1 MGDVPA
7 VRNTVSM
14 ASNVAL
20 NLAMEPAM
28 NLLSP
33 LAQNVSS
40 EADADDLQCLK
51 PARGTGPRRTALDVL
66 EHLRG
71 CLLSGALKPGT
82 VLSQVDVAR
91 RLDVSRTPVR
101 EALRMLQQEG
111 LVEGEPN
118 FRCRVVG
125 FTPELIDAAYGERI
139 LIETLAAQVTTRAAL
154 PDDDVIVMRRIDEM
168 NSTAAHADFNVW
180 QVSHK
185 AFHAIFMSRAP
196 TPLQQTLE
204 DRIART
210 QRYRTLLKSR
220 YPDGW
225 WRRGEVEHKAIAD
238 LFIARDVEGTVRA
251 LGRHLARSALEI
263 LTDIA
268 PEYDPVCVRASLAL
282 ITPTPNSTA
291 RKP

>member
-1 MGDVPA
+1 MKT
-7 VRNTVSM
+7 R
-14 ASNVAL
+14 
-20 NLAMEPAM
+20 
-28 NLLSP
+28 SP
-33 LAQNVSS
+33 LKQDGAINSVVG
-40 EADADDLQCLK
+40 DDLECLK
-51 PARGTGPRRTALDVL
+51 PSTGSGARRTALDVL

-82 VLSQVDVAR
+82 VLSQGDVAR

-125 FTPELIDAAYGERI
+125 FTPELIDSAYAERI
-139 LIETLAAQVTTRAAL
+139 LLETLAAQITTRVATAEDQMVVL
-154 PDDDVIVMRRIDEM
+154 RRIDDM
-168 NSTAAHADFNVW
+168 NSAEAHADFNVW
-180 QVSHK
+180 QIPHK
-185 AFHAIFMSRAP
+185 AFHAALIARAP
-196 TPLQQTLE
+196 APLQQALE

-210 QRYRTLLKSR
+210 QRYRSLLKSR
-220 YPDGW
+220 YPEGW
-225 WRRGEVEHKAIAD
+225 WRRGEIEHQAIAD
-238 LFIARDVEGTVRA
+238 LFVVRDIEGVVRN

-282 ITPTPNSTA
+282 ISPQGNGAAQRPDG
-291 RKP
+291 RKPANNQQN

>member
-1 MGDVPA
+1 MKTRSPLKQDG
-7 VRNTVSM
+7 
-14 ASNVAL
+14 
-20 NLAMEPAM
+20 AM
-28 NLLSP
+28 N
-33 LAQNVSS
+33 AV
-40 EADADDLQCLK
+40 DGTDLECLR
-51 PARGTGPRRTALDVL
+51 PSAGSGARRTALDVL

-125 FTPELIDAAYGERI
+125 FTPELIDSAYGERI
-139 LIETLAAQVTTRAAL
+139 LLETLAAQITTRVATSE
-154 PDDDVIVMRRIDEM
+154 DQMVVMRQIDHM
-168 NSTAAHADFNVW
+168 NSAESHADFNIW
-180 QVSHK
+180 QVPHK
-185 AFHAIFMSRAP
+185 AFHAALIARAP
-196 TPLQQTLE
+196 APLQQALD

-210 QRYRTLLKSR
+210 QRYRSLLKSR

-225 WRRGEVEHKAIAD
+225 WRRGEVEHQAIAD
-238 LFIARDVEGTVRA
+238 LFVVRDIEGVVRN

-263 LTDIA
+263 LADIA

-282 ITPTPNSTA
+282 ILPQGKGA
-291 RKP
+291 AQKG

>member
-1 MGDVPA
+1 MNA
-7 VRNTVSM
+7 V
-14 ASNVAL
+14 
-20 NLAMEPAM
+20 
-28 NLLSP
+28 
-33 LAQNVSS
+33 
-40 EADADDLQCLK
+40 DGDDLECLK
-51 PARGTGPRRTALDVL
+51 PSAGSGARRTALDVL

-125 FTPELIDAAYGERI
+125 FTPELIDSAYGERI
-139 LIETLAAQVTTRAAL
+139 LLETLAAQITTRVATA
-154 PDDDVIVMRRIDEM
+154 DDHMVVKRRIDDM
-168 NSTAAHADFNVW
+168 NSAESHADFNVW
-180 QVSHK
+180 QVPHK
-185 AFHAIFMSRAP
+185 AFHGALIARAP
-196 TPLQQTLE
+196 TPLQQALE

-210 QRYRTLLKSR
+210 QRYRSLLKSR

-225 WRRGEVEHKAIAD
+225 WRRGEIEHQAIAD
-238 LFIARDVEGTVRA
+238 LFVVRDIEGVVRN

-282 ITPTPNSTA
+282 ISPQGNGA
-291 RKP
+291 AQKG

>member
-1 MGDVPA
+1 MKTRSPSKQDG
-7 VRNTVSM
+7 
-14 ASNVAL
+14 
-20 NLAMEPAM
+20 AM
-28 NLLSP
+28 N
-33 LAQNVSS
+33 AV
-40 EADADDLQCLK
+40 EGDDLECLK
-51 PARGTGPRRTALDVL
+51 PSAGSGARRTALDVL

-111 LVEGEPN
+111 LIEGEPN

-125 FTPELIDAAYGERI
+125 FTPELIDSAYGERI
-139 LIETLAAQVTTRAAL
+139 LLETLAAQITTKVASV
-154 PDDDVIVMRRIDEM
+154 DDHLIVKRRINEM
-168 NSTAAHADFNVW
+168 NSAQAHADFNVW
-180 QVSHK
+180 QIPHK
-185 AFHAIFMSRAP
+185 AFHAALIARAP
-196 TPLQQTLE
+196 APLQQALD

-210 QRYRTLLKSR
+210 QRYRSLLKAR
-220 YPDGW
+220 YPEGW
-225 WRRGEVEHKAIAD
+225 WRRGEIEHQAIAD
-238 LFIARDVEGTVRA
+238 LFTVRDIEGVVRS

-282 ITPTPNSTA
+282 ISSQVNGAAQRSDG
-291 RKP
+291 RKPANNQQN